1 MSLRKLLASEAS
13 GTLATR
19 RELALAPLGG
29 NLVGLVGRRDGD
41 VVLRAD
47 ARVGELAVQRGM
59 GDDPAGVAA
68 AEDGGVG
75 LAVAVVVLRDR
86 RDVGVAGEA
95 RRGGGSPGGK
105 VDENLPVPGR

>member
-1 MSLRKLLASEAS
+1 MRVLESWPFSEEWAM
-13 GTLATR
+13 TQ
-19 RELALAPLGG
+19 
-29 NLVGLVGRRDGD
+29 
-41 VVLRAD
+41 
-47 ARVGELAVQRGM
+47 RVF
-59 GDDPAGVAA
+59 AA

-86 RDVGVAGEA
+86 RNVGVAGEA